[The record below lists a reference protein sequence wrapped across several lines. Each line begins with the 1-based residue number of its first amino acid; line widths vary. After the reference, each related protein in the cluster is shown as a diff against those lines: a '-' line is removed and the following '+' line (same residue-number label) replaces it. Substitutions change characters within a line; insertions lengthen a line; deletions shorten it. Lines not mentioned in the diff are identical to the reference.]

1 MLTQLVDHAVEQCE
15 KAQDNGEGEAGTEVK
30 EDAQQ
35 EGEAGKE
42 EDDDEDELDAAV
54 RAEAAE
60 MAQTM
65 QAMGWEVPL
74 SFGGGDGGPGSKGKG
89 RRKRQRNAIKG
100 AAASSHNNKHI
111 RFGED
116 GEGTTPA
123 ASSSSSS
130 LFLTFFPADGKDEA
144 PTACFT
150 LPPFP
155 FSSSSSSSSAA
166 AAQAPPPQKYWM
178 QRFRLFSQFDLGCR
192 LDEEGWFS
200 VTPERIA
207 RHIAERSRSD
217 VVVDLFVGCGGNAIQ
232 FALASHYVLAID
244 LDPTKLALA
253 RHNARIYGVADRIEF
268 ILGDALTLLPRLGA
282 LANVLFLS
290 PPWGGPEYASAPTYS
305 LDQIQLKGGVGGK
318 EMMRRVLEVCPSVCV
333 LLPRNVD
340 LRELAEV
347 GGGRKCEVEENVL
360 NYKLKTITV
369 YYGEW
374 FLPAPVSDWTMKKQ
388 QQQRQQGG
396 GGGRGGG
403 GKKKKRNKRQ
413 RMKGRAEREALE
425 GGGEE
430 AVDAMLQS

>member
-1 MLTQLVDHAVEQCE
+1 MQLVDHVVEQCE
-15 KAQDNGEGEAGTEVK
+15 KVQGNGEGETEGN
-30 EDAQQ
+30 EDEQ
-35 EGEAGKE
+35 EVGVGGEKDGN
-42 EDDDEDELDAAV
+42 DDGEDELDAAV

-60 MAQTM
+60 MVRTM

-74 SFGGGDGGPGSKGKG
+74 SFGGGDGGPGSRGKG
-89 RRKRQRNAIKG
+89 SRKRQWNAFTG
-100 AAASSHNNKHI
+100 STASFHKNKHI
-111 RFGED
+111 RFGDD
-116 GEGTTPA
+116 GEGTA
-123 ASSSSSS
+123 ATAALSPCSSSSP
-130 LFLTFFPADGKDEA
+130 FFPADGKDEA
-144 PTACFT
+144 PTASFP
-150 LPPFP
+150 LPSFP
-155 FSSSSSSSSAA
+155 FSSSSAPAA
-166 AAQAPPPQKYWM
+166 PPHAPPPQKYWM
-178 QRFRLFSQFDLGCR
+178 QRFRFFSQFDLGCR

-200 VTPERIA
+200 ITPERIA
-207 RHIAERSRSD
+207 HHIAERSRCN

-253 RHNARIYGVADRIEF
+253 RHNARIYGVVDRIEF

-282 LANVLFLS
+282 LANILFLS
-290 PPWGGPEYASAPTYS
+290 PPWGGPEYASAPMYS

-318 EMMRRVLEVCPSVCV
+318 EMMRRVLEVCPNVCV

-374 FLPAPVSDWTMKKQ
+374 FLPAPMSDWTAKKQWQ
-388 QQQRQQGG
+388 QQQQPGG
-396 GGGRGGG
+396 GGGRGG

-413 RMKGRAEREALE
+413 RMKDRAEREMLE

-430 AVDAMLQS
+430 AVGVMSCL